1 MELIKTLRAK
11 RENSKQKDI
20 RKLAEDRITLDD
32 FDDKVYIAYNGVP
45 FVPVEESWTTNQ
57 IISKLKE
64 LRENFAN
71 AMLKDHK
78 SPAF

>member
-11 RENSKQKDI
+11 RETSKQNDI
-20 RKLAEDRITLDD
+20 RKLAEERITLDD

-45 FVPVEESWTTNQ
+45 FVPVEESWTTVE

-64 LRENFAN
+64 LRQNFAN
-71 AMLKDHK
+71 AMLNDHR
-78 SPAF
+78 SLV